1 MMKGGDNV
9 CYGMTLNE
17 YQQKA
22 MRTNTAQGKDDVMS
36 LLNYALGTAG
46 EAGEVADIIKKHAFH
61 GHKLSIDDLISELGD
76 VLWYVSQLAMML
88 GVNLSDVAKDNIA
101 KLEARYPDGF
111 SKTDSINRKENG

>member
-1 MMKGGDNV
+1 MKGGDDLSD
-9 CYGMTLNE
+9 GMTLNG
-17 YQQKA
+17 YQRKA

-61 GHKLSIDDLISELGD
+61 GHNLNKGDLVSELGD

-88 GVNLSDVAKDNIA
+88 EVNLSDIAENNIT

-111 SKTDSINRKENG
+111 SKTDSINRKEKC

>member
-1 MMKGGDNV
+1 MKGGDNV

>member
-1 MMKGGDNV
+1 M